1 MKLLEKLVRYN
12 ASWSSST
19 PDLFDFTFRLPPA
32 NDVIYSDEDIFLP
45 FDPTH
50 KKKANSISERPKI
63 RDLRHQRAE
72 LLDWNNRR
80 QRNEACAADYE
91 RLKSSPSC
99 TKTVFGGGSRPMW
112 LMCVIGAVR
121 FPAEMEMKE
130 IKTRQRRRR
139 STAVKTKSRRHSWG
153 ILQSLS
159 CWAADSVAVAS
170 LSSAG

>member
-91 RLKSSPSC
+91 RLKSSPS
-99 TKTVFGGGSRPMW
+99 
-112 LMCVIGAVR
+112 

-159 CWAADSVAVAS
+159 CWAEDSVAVAS